1 MTIVP
6 LEINFEDDRGIIMD
20 FIIKGGNEFIQLSP
34 LKKGAIKEIIFIN
47 LPYNTTIL

>member
-20 FIIKGGNEFIQLSP
+20 LLSKHEMNALQQLSA
-34 LKKGAIKEIIFIN
+34 LKKV
-47 LPYNTTIL
+47 P